1 MFVGA
6 TALALGYE
14 LFKSWVDANPVA
26 DPAVAQNEPIKQ
38 GASGPKTYDHA

>member
-14 LFKSWVDANPVA
+14 IFDHWLAGNRDS
-26 DPAVAQNEPIKQ
+26 DPALAVATK
-38 GASGPKTYDHA
+38 SD